1 METSA
6 TVKNSGLMKAQ
17 SSLWPLRVLRWFCP
31 AHLYEEIEGDLIQK
45 FNRDCKSSDHLEW
58 SDDYKLRRAKRR
70 LLWNVIQFFR
80 PGILLRNKFSTSQ
93 NHFIM
98 LHNYFITSLRHIRK
112 SKMNFGLKLGGLTL
126 AIFSFL
132 SLAMYVSYQLSY
144 DTHHHDYKKIYRVN
158 SLRKEDGK
166 AEKYAVVPLAIG
178 PMLKQYIPEIESF
191 ARTRYTN
198 GTYFRY
204 EGRGVSSGGGLIEA
218 DRTLF
223 DILKFNFVEGSSNAL
238 KIPNGIVLTKSIAEN
253 LFGTA
258 NALGKLI
265 TLNNEEKVY
274 QVTAVIDNPSH
285 TCFGFTAVI
294 LNQTESALTLNSIV
308 SPVEYIDRGSTLF
321 VQLKS
326 PPSEELNF
334 KIESLL
340 DRFIKKSDRE
350 EVGFS
355 LLFQPISNIYLD
367 PEYKV
372 EFAAKGSAVYV
383 YAFSILGVLLL
394 VVAGIN
400 YVNLSIADF
409 SGRARETG
417 VRKVLGARKYQLVSQ
432 VTLEAL
438 FFSFIASA
446 LGLGALY
453 LLFPE
458 ITRLL
463 DGNLRIEMLLNPRV
477 VVLASS
483 GFVVLLFFSIYFPA
497 KMFATSGVIQN
508 LKSKNSGYNSSLSK
522 ILLFAQFGIS
532 AICIS
537 SAIIVGK
544 QISFIHNKE
553 LGFDRKNL
561 LMLNMPE
568 EFTVKNMQT
577 FKQEI
582 KQVDGVTHVSNS
594 SFFISGGYWKDWY
607 FVEQEGKPEMKH
619 VELFEVF
626 SDDELFSTLGIKL
639 LQGRTFNENIPSDS
653 GAAYILNET
662 AVREL
667 GFKEPLGKRIYT
679 HPEEKGKWDGTVV
692 GVVSDINI
700 SPLYES
706 VKPLVMRLPWTNAY
720 PDHFI
725 YVRYTGDAKTVV
737 KSIEEK
743 YKTIMPAYPL
753 DWFNVD
759 ELYDRSHERENKAY
773 ASLQF
778 GTFIIVLISVL
789 GIFSMSMYMSARRM
803 KEFGIRKVL
812 GASVA
817 QISLLHMNYF
827 VRLALIACAIALPI
841 AFMLIGEWLT
851 TFAYRVELNYLPF
864 LIVTIASVIVVML
877 TTGYSAWKSGRMSPV
892 DVIKME

>member
-1 METSA
+1 ME
-6 TVKNSGLMKAQ
+6 Q
-17 SSLWPLRVLRWFCP
+17 SWIIRFLRWFCP
-31 AHLYEEIEGDLIQK
+31 PHLLEEIEGDLLQK
-45 FNRDCKSSDHLEW
+45 FERDLRFQSSDGSKP

-70 LLWNVIQFFR
+70 LLWNTLRFIR
-80 PGILLRNKFSTSQ
+80 PGIVLRRKFSTAQ
-93 NHFIM
+93 NQMPMFK
-98 LHNYFITSLRHIRK
+98 NYFITSIRHIGK
-112 SKMNFGLKLGGLTL
+112 SKVNFAVKLGGLSL

-132 SLAMYVSYQLSY
+132 AVSMYVSYQTSY
-144 DTHHHDYKKIYRVN
+144 DTHHYDHQNIYRVN
-158 SLRKEDGK
+158 SLRKEDGQV
-166 AEKYAVVPLAIG
+166 EKYAIVPLAIG

-191 ARTRYTN
+191 ARIRYTN
-198 GTYFRY
+198 GTYLRY
-204 EGRGVSSGGGLIEA
+204 EGRGVSGGGGLIEA
-218 DRTLF
+218 DSTLF
-223 DILKFNFVEGSSNAL
+223 DLLKFNFIEGSSNAL

-265 TLNNEEKVY
+265 TLNNEDRVF

-294 LNQTESALTLNSIV
+294 LNQTESTLTRNSIV
-308 SPVEYIDRGSTLF
+308 SPVDFIDLSSILF
-321 VQLKS
+321 VRLKK
-326 PPSEELNF
+326 PISEELNS
-334 KIESLL
+334 KVESLL
-340 DRFIKKSDRE
+340 DRYIKKSERQE
-350 EVGFS
+350 MGFNLS
-355 LLFQPISNIYLD
+355 FQPISDVYLD
-367 PEYKV
+367 HEYKA
-372 EFAAKGSAVYV
+372 EFARKGSAVYV
-383 YAFSILGVLLL
+383 YAFSVLGVLLL
-394 VVAGIN
+394 MVAGIN

-409 SGRARETG
+409 SSRARETG

-432 VTLEAL
+432 VTIETLL
-438 FFSFIASA
+438 FSFIALA

-453 LLFPE
+453 LLFPKLTE
-458 ITRLL
+458 LL
-463 DGNLRIEMLLNPRV
+463 DNNLRFEMLLNPKV
-477 VVLASS
+477 VMLATSGLIVLI
-483 GFVVLLFFSIYFPA
+483 FFSSYFPA

-508 LKSKNSGYNSSLSK
+508 LKSKHSGYNSLLSK
-522 ILLFAQFGIS
+522 ILLFAQFSIS

-537 SAIIVGK
+537 CAIVVGK
-544 QISFIHNKE
+544 QVSFIHNKE

-561 LMLNMPE
+561 LMLNMPQ

-607 FVEQEGKPEMKH
+607 YVEQEGKPEMKH
-619 VELFEVF
+619 IELFEVF

-653 GAAYILNET
+653 GAAFILNET
-662 AVREL
+662 AVKEL

-700 SPLYES
+700 SPLYEK
-706 VKPLVMRLPWTNAY
+706 VKPLVMRLPWTSEY
-720 PDHFI
+720 PDGFI
-725 YVRYTGDAKTVV
+725 YVRYRGDAKFVIQ
-737 KSIEEK
+737 SIEEK
-743 YKTIMPAYPL
+743 YKAIIPSYPL
-753 DWFNVD
+753 NWFHVD
-759 ELYDRSHERENKAY
+759 ELYDRSHEKENKAH

-778 GTFIIVLISVL
+778 GTLIIVLISVL

-817 QISLLHMNYF
+817 QISKLHMNYF
-827 VRLALIACAIALPI
+827 VRLVLIGCAAALPV
-841 AFMLIGEWLT
+841 AYLLIGEWLT
-851 TFAYRVELNYLPF
+851 TFAYRIELSYLPF
-864 LIVTIASVIVVML
+864 LVVAAGSVIVVL
-877 TTGYSAWKSGRMSPV
+877 FSAGYSAWKSGRMNPI

>member
-1 METSA
+1 MMPKDNHERIPKS
-6 TVKNSGLMKAQ
+6 
-17 SSLWPLRVLRWFCP
+17 PLRVLAWFCP
-31 AHLYEEIEGDLIQK
+31 DHLYEEIEGDLIQK
-45 FNRDCKSSDHLEW
+45 FEKDVKHYGE
-58 SDDYKLRRAKRR
+58 KRAKRR
-70 LLWNVIQFFR
+70 LLWTVVRFFR
-80 PGILLRNKFSTSQ
+80 PGILLRNRFSMNQ
-93 NHFIM
+93 NQFPM
-98 LHNYFITSLRHIRK
+98 FKNYFITSLRHMRK
-112 SKMNFGLKLGGLTL
+112 SKVNFAFKLGGLSL

-132 SLAMYVSYQLSY
+132 AIAMYVSYQTSY
-144 DTHHHDYKKIYRVN
+144 DTHHHDNQNIYRVN
-158 SLRKEDGK
+158 SLRKEDGQV
-166 AEKYAVVPLAIG
+166 EKYAIVPLAIG

-191 ARTRYTN
+191 ARIRYTN
-198 GTYFRY
+198 GTYLRY
-204 EGRGVSSGGGLIEA
+204 EGRGVSGGGGLIEA
-218 DRTLF
+218 DSTLF
-223 DILKFNFVEGSSNAL
+223 DILKFNFVEGSSNSL
-238 KIPNGIVLTKSIAEN
+238 KIPNAIVLTKSIAEN

-285 TCFGFTAVI
+285 TCFGFTAII
-294 LNQTESALTLNSIV
+294 LNQTETPLTFNSIV
-308 SPVEYIDRGSTLF
+308 SPVEYIDLASTLF
-321 VQLKS
+321 VRLKS
-326 PPSEELNF
+326 PPSEDLNS

-340 DRFIKKSDRE
+340 DRYIEKSERQE
-350 EVGFS
+350 MGFN
-355 LLFQPISNIYLD
+355 LFFQPISDVYLD
-367 PEYKV
+367 PEYKA
-372 EFAAKGSAVYV
+372 EFARKGSAVYV
-383 YAFSILGVLLL
+383 YAFSVLGVLLL
-394 VVAGIN
+394 MVAGIN

-417 VRKVLGARKYQLVSQ
+417 VRKVLGARKYQLASQ

-438 FFSFIASA
+438 FLSFIALA

-463 DGNLRIEMLLNPRV
+463 DGDLRIDMLLTPGV

-483 GFVVLLFFSIYFPA
+483 GLIVLLFFSIYFPA

-522 ILLFAQFGIS
+522 ILLFTQFSIS

-537 SAIIVGK
+537 CAIIVGE

-582 KQVDGVTHVSNS
+582 KQIEGVTHVSNS

-619 VELFEVF
+619 IELFEVF
-626 SDDELFSTLGIKL
+626 SDDELFSTLKIKL

-653 GAAYILNET
+653 GAAFILNET
-662 AVREL
+662 AVKEL

-700 SPLYES
+700 SPLYEK
-706 VKPLVMRLPWTNAY
+706 VKPLVMRLPWTNEY
-720 PDHFI
+720 PDGFI
-725 YVRYTGDAKTVV
+725 YVRYSGDAKSVIQ
-737 KSIEEK
+737 SIEEK
-743 YKTIMPAYPL
+743 YKAIMPTYPL
-753 DWFNVD
+753 NWFHVD
-759 ELYDRSHERENKAY
+759 EMYDRSHEKENKAY

-778 GTFIIVLISVL
+778 GTLIIVLISVL
-789 GIFSMSMYMSARRM
+789 GIFSMAMYMSARRM

-812 GASVA
+812 GASVM
-817 QISLLHMNYF
+817 QISMLHMNYF
-827 VRLALIACAIALPI
+827 VRLALIACAVTLPI
-841 AFMLIGEWLT
+841 AFMLIGEWLA

-864 LIVTIASVIVVML
+864 LVVAIASVIVVML
-877 TTGYSAWKSGRMSPV
+877 TSGYSAWKSGRMNPI

>member
-1 METSA
+1 MMPKDNHERIPKS
-6 TVKNSGLMKAQ
+6 
-17 SSLWPLRVLRWFCP
+17 PLRVLAWFCP
-31 AHLYEEIEGDLIQK
+31 DHLYEEIEGDLIQK
-45 FNRDCKSSDHLEW
+45 FEKDVRHYGEN
-58 SDDYKLRRAKRR
+58 RAKRR
-70 LLWNVIQFFR
+70 LLWTVVRFFR
-80 PGILLRNKFSTSQ
+80 QGILLRNKFSMNQ
-93 NHFIM
+93 HLFPM
-98 LHNYFITSLRHIRK
+98 FKNYFITSLRHIRK
-112 SKMNFGLKLGGLTL
+112 SKVNFAFKLGGLSL

-132 SLAMYVSYQLSY
+132 AIAMYVSYQTSY
-144 DTHHHDYKKIYRVN
+144 DTHHHDNQNIYRVN
-158 SLRKEDGK
+158 SLRKEDGQV
-166 AEKYAVVPLAIG
+166 EKYAIVPLAIG

-191 ARTRYTN
+191 ARIRYTN
-198 GTYFRY
+198 GTYLRY
-204 EGRGVSSGGGLIEA
+204 QGRGVSGGGGLIEA
-218 DRTLF
+218 DSTLF
-223 DILKFNFVEGSSNAL
+223 DILKFNFVEGSSNSL
-238 KIPNGIVLTKSIAEN
+238 KIPNAIVLTKSIAEN

-285 TCFGFTAVI
+285 TCFGFTAII
-294 LNQTESALTLNSIV
+294 LNQTETPLTINSIV
-308 SPVEYIDRGSTLF
+308 SPVEYIDLASTLF
-321 VQLKS
+321 VRLKS
-326 PPSEELNF
+326 PPSEDLNS

-340 DRFIKKSDRE
+340 DRYIEKSERQE
-350 EVGFS
+350 MGFN
-355 LLFQPISNIYLD
+355 LFFQPISDVYLD
-367 PEYKV
+367 PEYKA
-372 EFAAKGSAVYV
+372 EFARKGSAVYV
-383 YAFSILGVLLL
+383 YAFSVLGVLLL
-394 VVAGIN
+394 MVAGIN

-417 VRKVLGARKYQLVSQ
+417 VRKVLGARKYQLASQ

-438 FFSFIASA
+438 FLSFIALA

-463 DGNLRIEMLLNPRV
+463 DGDLRIDMLLTPGV
-477 VVLASS
+477 IVLASS
-483 GFVVLLFFSIYFPA
+483 GLIVLLFFSIYFPA

-522 ILLFAQFGIS
+522 ILLFAQFSIS

-537 SAIIVGK
+537 CAIIVGE

-582 KQVDGVTHVSNS
+582 KQIEGVTHVSNS

-619 VELFEVF
+619 IELFEVF
-626 SDDELFSTLGIKL
+626 SDDELFSTLKIKL

-653 GAAYILNET
+653 GAAFILNET
-662 AVREL
+662 AVKEL

-700 SPLYES
+700 SPLYEK
-706 VKPLVMRLPWTNAY
+706 VKPLVMRLPWTNEY
-720 PDHFI
+720 PDGFI
-725 YVRYTGDAKTVV
+725 YVRYSGNAKSVIQ
-737 KSIEEK
+737 SIEEK
-743 YKTIMPAYPL
+743 YKAIMPTYPL
-753 DWFNVD
+753 NWFHVD
-759 ELYDRSHERENKAY
+759 EMYDRSHEKENKAY

-778 GTFIIVLISVL
+778 GTLIIVLISVI
-789 GIFSMSMYMSARRM
+789 GIFSMAMYMSARRM
-803 KEFGIRKVL
+803 KEFGIRKVF
-812 GASVA
+812 GASVM
-817 QISLLHMNYF
+817 QISMLHMNYF
-827 VRLALIACAIALPI
+827 VRLALIACAVTLPI
-841 AFMLIGEWLT
+841 AFMLIGEWLA

-864 LIVTIASVIVVML
+864 LVVAIASVIVVML
-877 TTGYSAWKSGRMSPV
+877 TSGYSAWKSGRMNPI

>member
-1 METSA
+1 M
-6 TVKNSGLMKAQ
+6 NQ
-17 SSLWPLRVLRWFCP
+17 
-31 AHLYEEIEGDLIQK
+31 HLFPMFK
-45 FNRDCKSSDHLEW
+45 
-58 SDDYKLRRAKRR
+58 
-70 LLWNVIQFFR
+70 
-80 PGILLRNKFSTSQ
+80 
-93 NHFIM
+93 
-98 LHNYFITSLRHIRK
+98 NYFITSLRHIRK
-112 SKMNFGLKLGGLTL
+112 SKVNFAFKLGGLSL

-132 SLAMYVSYQLSY
+132 AIAMYVSYQTSY
-144 DTHHHDYKKIYRVN
+144 DTHHHDNQNIYRVN
-158 SLRKEDGK
+158 SLRKEDGQV
-166 AEKYAVVPLAIG
+166 EKYAIVPLAIG

-191 ARTRYTN
+191 ARIRYTN
-198 GTYFRY
+198 GTYLRY
-204 EGRGVSSGGGLIEA
+204 QGRGVSGGGGLIEA
-218 DRTLF
+218 DSTLF
-223 DILKFNFVEGSSNAL
+223 DILKFNFVEGSSNSL
-238 KIPNGIVLTKSIAEN
+238 KIPNAIVLTKSIAEN

-285 TCFGFTAVI
+285 TCFGFTAII
-294 LNQTESALTLNSIV
+294 LNQTETPLTINSIV
-308 SPVEYIDRGSTLF
+308 SPVEYIDLASTLF
-321 VQLKS
+321 VRLKS
-326 PPSEELNF
+326 PPSEDLNS

-340 DRFIKKSDRE
+340 DRYIEKSERQE
-350 EVGFS
+350 MGFN
-355 LLFQPISNIYLD
+355 LFFQPISDVYLD
-367 PEYKV
+367 PEYKA
-372 EFAAKGSAVYV
+372 EFARKGSAVYV
-383 YAFSILGVLLL
+383 YAFSVLGVLLL
-394 VVAGIN
+394 MVAGIN

-417 VRKVLGARKYQLVSQ
+417 VRKVLGARKYQLASQ

-438 FFSFIASA
+438 FLSFIALA

-463 DGNLRIEMLLNPRV
+463 DGDLRIDMLLTPGV
-477 VVLASS
+477 IVLASS
-483 GFVVLLFFSIYFPA
+483 GLIVLLFFSIYFPA

-522 ILLFAQFGIS
+522 ILLFAQFSIS

-537 SAIIVGK
+537 CAIIVGE

-582 KQVDGVTHVSNS
+582 KQIEGVTHVSNS

-619 VELFEVF
+619 IELFEVF
-626 SDDELFSTLGIKL
+626 SDDELFSTLKIKL

-653 GAAYILNET
+653 GAAFILNET
-662 AVREL
+662 AVKEL

-700 SPLYES
+700 SPLYEK
-706 VKPLVMRLPWTNAY
+706 VKPLVMRLPWTNEY
-720 PDHFI
+720 PDGFI
-725 YVRYTGDAKTVV
+725 YVRYSGNAKSVIQ
-737 KSIEEK
+737 SIEEK
-743 YKTIMPAYPL
+743 YKAIMPTYPL
-753 DWFNVD
+753 NWFHVD
-759 ELYDRSHERENKAY
+759 EMYDRSHEKENKAY

-778 GTFIIVLISVL
+778 GTLIIVLISVI
-789 GIFSMSMYMSARRM
+789 GIFSMAMYMSARRM
-803 KEFGIRKVL
+803 KEFGIRKVF
-812 GASVA
+812 GASVM
-817 QISLLHMNYF
+817 QISMLHMNYF
-827 VRLALIACAIALPI
+827 VRLALIACAVTLPI
-841 AFMLIGEWLT
+841 AFMLIGEWLA

-864 LIVTIASVIVVML
+864 LVVAIASVIVVML
-877 TTGYSAWKSGRMSPV
+877 TSGYSAWKSGRMNPI

>member
-1 METSA
+1 MERS
-6 TVKNSGLMKAQ
+6 
-17 SSLWPLRVLRWFCP
+17 WIIRFLRWFCP
-31 AHLYEEIEGDLIQK
+31 PHLLEEIEGDLIQK
-45 FNRDCKSSDHLEW
+45 FERDIKTFEE
-58 SDDYKLRRAKRR
+58 KKAKRR
-70 LLWNVIQFFR
+70 LLWNVIRFFR
-80 PGILLRNKFSTSQ
+80 PGIILRNKIAIKQ
-93 NHFIM
+93 NHFYM
-98 LHNYFITSLRHIRK
+98 FKNYFITSLRHIRK
-112 SKMNFGLKLGGLTL
+112 SKVNFAFKLGGLSL

-132 SLAMYVSYQLSY
+132 AIAMYVSYQTSY
-144 DTHHHDYKKIYRVN
+144 DTHHHNHQNVYRVN
-158 SLRKEDGK
+158 SLRKEDGQV
-166 AEKYAVVPLAIG
+166 EKYAIVPLAIG

-198 GTYFRY
+198 GTYLRY
-204 EGRGVSSGGGLIEA
+204 EGRGVSSDGGLIEA
-218 DRTLF
+218 DSTLF
-223 DILKFNFVEGSSNAL
+223 DILKFNFIEGSTNAL

-274 QVTAVIDNPSH
+274 QVTAVIDKPNH

-294 LNQTESALTLNSIV
+294 LNQTETPLTLNSIV
-308 SPVEYIDRGSTLF
+308 SPVEYIDLASTLF
-321 VQLKS
+321 VRLKN
-326 PPSEELNF
+326 PPSEDLNS

-350 EVGFS
+350 EMGFS
-355 LLFQPISNIYLD
+355 LFFQPVSGIYLD
-367 PEYKV
+367 PEYKA
-372 EFAAKGSAVYV
+372 EFSRKGSAVYV
-383 YAFSILGVLLL
+383 YAFSVLGVLLL
-394 VVAGIN
+394 MVAGIN

-417 VRKVLGARKYQLVSQ
+417 VRKVLGARTYQLVSQ

-438 FFSFIASA
+438 FFSFIALA

-458 ITRLL
+458 ITQLL
-463 DGNLRIEMLLNPRV
+463 DGDLRIEMLLNPRV
-477 VVLASS
+477 VVLAGS
-483 GFVVLLFFSIYFPA
+483 GLIVLLFFSIYFPA
-497 KMFATSGVIQN
+497 KMFAASGVIQN

-522 ILLFAQFGIS
+522 ILLFAQFSIS

-537 SAIIVGK
+537 CAIIVGK

-568 EFTVKNMQT
+568 EFTLKNMQT

-619 VELFEVF
+619 IELFEVF

-653 GAAYILNET
+653 GAAFILNET
-662 AVREL
+662 AVKEL

-700 SPLYES
+700 SPLYEK
-706 VKPLVMRLPWTNAY
+706 VKPLVMRLPWTNEY
-720 PDHFI
+720 PDGFI
-725 YVRYTGDAKTVV
+725 YVRYGGDAKSVIR
-737 KSIEEK
+737 SIEEK
-743 YKTIMPAYPL
+743 YKAIMPAYPL
-753 DWFNVD
+753 NWFHVD
-759 ELYDRSHERENKAY
+759 ELYYQSHEKENKAY

-778 GTFIIVLISVL
+778 GTLIIVLISVL

-817 QISLLHMNYF
+817 QISMLHMNYF
-827 VRLALIACAIALPI
+827 VRLALIACALALPI
-841 AFMLIGEWLT
+841 AFILIGEWLT

-864 LIVTIASVIVVML
+864 LAVAIASVIVVIL
-877 TTGYSAWKSGRMSPV
+877 STGYSAWKSGRLNPV
-892 DVIKME
+892 DVIRSE